1 MISDSEKAIREEN
14 VMVMV
19 ISYSEEEKAK
29 VIREENAMVL
39 SDSEA
44 SPEENAMVLSDSKAS
59 PEVPVLVDLEDYKI
73 GAMVGKGAF
82 RYFPILLVYQIR
94 EHQFILN

>member
-1 MISDSEKAIREEN
+1 M
-14 VMVMV
+14 
-19 ISYSEEEKAK
+19 

-39 SDSEA
+39 S
-44 SPEENAMVLSDSKAS
+44 
-59 PEVPVLVDLEDYKI
+59 VLVDLEDYKI

-94 EHQFILN
+94 EHQFILKRFLIDR